1 MRSRKYF
8 LGMIFLAGALFF
20 SVEPAQAAGCCVLDK
35 NATPSSNNCKN
46 NSNSGSCIGSSSL
59 FFEGDPDCRGAIVT
73 TYCGTVDDSN
83 QLGCCIVNITD
94 PSKAGPDNCVGNKKK
109 SECSGQFDI
118 IDPSCATY
126 LNSSGFCKKKPDS
139 QTQTASAAGTTITTT
154 FVNPIRFSS
163 VSEVV
168 GALLN
173 NLKGIIATVAILFIV
188 IGGVMYIL
196 SGGNEK
202 MITTAKNTITSAIIG
217 LAIALAAPTFL
228 KEIKN
233 ILGGGAGANPDEMI
247 SQALTLNEIVMR
259 ILNLLLSLVG
269 ILAIIGLII
278 GGAFY
283 LTAYGDDKRIESG
296 KKIITSSIIGIVI
309 VMAALVIVRQV
320 ASLLGTS

>member
-20 SVEPAQAAGCCVLDK
+20 SVEPAQAAAPGCCVLDK
-35 NATPSSNNCKN
+35 TKPTADNCQKNSAYADCTGANASFFSDDADCARATRANYCSSQVPSGTPSTS
-46 NSNSGSCIGSSSL
+46 
-59 FFEGDPDCRGAIVT
+59 T
-73 TYCGTVDDSN
+73 
-83 QLGCCIVNITD
+83 
-94 PSKAGPDNCVGNKKK
+94 
-109 SECSGQFDI
+109 
-118 IDPSCATY
+118 
-126 LNSSGFCKKKPDS
+126 
-139 QTQTASAAGTTITTT
+139 TASRASTSSTAGTATSGTTITTT

-233 ILGGGAGANPDEMI
+233 ILGGGTGANPDEMI
-247 SQALTLNEIVMR
+247 SQALTLNEIIMR